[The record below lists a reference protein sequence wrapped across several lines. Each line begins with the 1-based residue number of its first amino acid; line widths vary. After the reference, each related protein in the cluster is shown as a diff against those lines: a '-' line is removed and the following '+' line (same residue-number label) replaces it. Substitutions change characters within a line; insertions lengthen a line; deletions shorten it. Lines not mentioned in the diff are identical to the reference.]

1 MGYRLFF
8 PAIFI
13 YGLSQNICIRCC
25 VHAFRWN
32 HLCVRRTDK
41 QINDGEFSFWVCR
54 ETHFWYVLPDEVKSE
69 SLLSQYSELLSP
81 REKENLD
88 HMQGDQFKKSA
99 LLARVLVRTTIAR
112 CRFVSKSWYLLIN
125 LSDSVFCHALDEHRD
140 QS

>member
-1 MGYRLFF
+1 M
-8 PAIFI
+8 
-13 YGLSQNICIRCC
+13 
-25 VHAFRWN
+25 HAFRWN

-125 LSDSVFCHALDEHRD
+125 LSDSVFCHALDEHTD